1 MTYKE
6 YYLKLDS
13 IEEIEKAV
21 KADIAIATTL
31 NPDRIETIRQHAEE
45 AMNEKFGKESEV
57 KNDG

>member
-6 YYLKLDS
+6 YYLNLDS

-21 KADIAIATTL
+21 NADIAIATFL
-31 NPDRIETIRQHAEE
+31 NPDRIETIRHQAEE

-57 KNDG
+57 K